1 MNNQPVVGRCPRCG
15 AMTTGT
21 TRFCNNCGS
30 PLTIPVQQ
38 TPPTPVAPTYSA
50 YAQPQQ
56 VRYQQP
62 YGAAP
67 VSGYAGFTNSTPLTV
82 GQYIGMFILS
92 AIPIVGFILLLVWA
106 FSSSTNLNKK
116 NYSRAI
122 LILGIIGVVIG
133 IVLSILGVGVMGAL
147 GTMFTF

>member
-30 PLTIPVQQ
+30 PLTAPVQQ
-38 TPPTPVAPTYSA
+38 QPIPVAPTYSA
-50 YAQPQQ
+50 YSQPQQ

-67 VSGYAGFTNSTPLTV
+67 AAGYAGFTNSTPLTV
-82 GQYIGMFILS
+82 GQYIGIFLLS
-92 AIPIVGFILLLVWA
+92 AIPVIGFILLLVWA

-116 NYSRAI
+116 NYSRAV
-122 LILGIIGVVIG
+122 LILGIIGVVIA
-133 IVLSILGVGVMGAL
+133 IVFSILGVGAMGAL
-147 GTMFTF
+147 GSMLSL